1 MKTQKQSTD
10 AVTEKNVNLY
20 DLSKNKWK
28 LNPCLNEQPWPN
40 SHGNAVIE
48 WIKIAISFKCIES
61 KGKSRENPNFS
72 QIDLSFDRSRF
83 LHVED
88 TLIVLQMRTLAFL
101 LHMLCEKQNH
111 NHEQSR
117 LLPRQGVLN
126 SDKEDTRPALDY
138 NHWVILFFKIKGDIP
153 KKGTF
158 FNTKFWT
165 INWDKPMRL
174 IKKINKR
181 IYRQNNTNQFWS
193 PDPKRQ
199 VAPALSQALNCNFV
213 ATTSIRNRFGCTRV
227 FHLLFV
233 FLVPILPNIVW
244 NWFDTI
250 RARNQA

>member
-1 MKTQKQSTD
+1 MPYLL
-10 AVTEKNVNLY
+10 NVL
-20 DLSKNKWK
+20 KAKK
-28 LNPCLNEQPWPN
+28 
-40 SHGNAVIE
+40 
-48 WIKIAISFKCIES
+48 KIA
-61 KGKSRENPNFS
+61 RTQNFS

-88 TLIVLQMRTLAFL
+88 TSMVLQMRTLAFL
-101 LHMLCEKQNH
+101 LHMLCEKPNH

-117 LLPRQGVLN
+117 LIPRQGVLN

-138 NHWVILFFKIKGDIP
+138 NQWVILFFKIKGNIP

-165 INWDKPMRL
+165 INWDKPTRL

-181 IYRQNNTNQFWS
+181 IYRQNYTYQFRS

-199 VAPALSQALNCNFV
+199 VAPALSQALNCNFA
-213 ATTSIRNRFGCTRV
+213 ATTSIRNRFGCTKV

-233 FLVPILPNIVW
+233 FLVPIIPNKIGV
-244 NWFDTI
+244 
-250 RARNQA
+250 